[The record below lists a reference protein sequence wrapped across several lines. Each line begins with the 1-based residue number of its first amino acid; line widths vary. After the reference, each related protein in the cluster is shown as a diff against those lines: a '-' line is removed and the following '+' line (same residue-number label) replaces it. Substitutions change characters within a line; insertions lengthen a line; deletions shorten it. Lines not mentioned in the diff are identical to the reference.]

1 MNWETINWWVTLL
14 WYLFYYGCLDPNPQ
28 YSSYV
33 YIARVTGRLWKWEP
47 TFSAFMMG
55 SELCWPRERARNS
68 CLVGNQQCLPQTT
81 FPRPCAKSNW
91 SCLEY
96 NLKLGSQWDTESS
109 KADKEINMP
118 DEIHSRIPMT
128 AMVLAEMFPNISHWS
143 SDALGN
149 SGFSWRLL
157 SSWAWQ
163 EVRNLQIWAPPE
175 ANSFHLLSI
184 SMKEVLLSTPFNRWA
199 KWVWAHFGNLLQV
212 IKSPN
217 SLLNANKVRFYKLL
231 VILSVN
237 LVSVIII
244 GVITYFWLPNP

>member
-1 MNWETINWWVTLL
+1 MHWETINLWVTLL
-14 WYLFYYGCLDPNPQ
+14 WYLFYYGCLEPNPQ
-28 YSSYV
+28 YPSYV
-33 YIARVTGRLWKWEP
+33 YIARVPGSLWKWKP

-55 SELCWPRERARNS
+55 SELCWPGERVRNS

-81 FPRPCAKSNW
+81 FPRPCAKSHW

-109 KADKEINMP
+109 KADQELIRLMR
-118 DEIHSRIPMT
+118 SIPVSPWLT
-128 AMVLAEMFPNISHWS
+128 WSLQKCFPNISDWS
-143 SDALGN
+143 SDALGS

-163 EVRNLQIWAPPE
+163 EVRDLQIWARPE

-184 SMKEVLLSTPFNRWA
+184 SMKEVLLSTAFNRWA

-217 SLLNANKVRFYKLL
+217 SLLNANKVRFYKWL
-231 VILSVN
+231 VILLVN
-237 LVSVIII
+237 LVLVIII
-244 GVITYFWLPNP
+244 GVITYSLFPNT